1 MHPKLSS
8 IFIPAVLAAV
18 VLGAQPNRISVYTFS
33 RDSEKHF
40 HDERLD
46 RFRRELGEYAAS
58 VMELAY
64 SRESAHVTVLYLG
77 HGRLSVELD
86 EAGRA
91 ARHLWTPDEDS
102 QKMWA
107 VLRIGTFSKELL
119 RECLDHPISQLDN
132 ESVPTGAC
140 FSSEKKGS
148 HFKVS
153 SLRCAKGPLNQ
164 SQVLVAIVD
173 GLFRVL
179 PAAVRGRWGAKL
191 RASSGGQ
198 FGRPPANGR
207 SAERIS
213 ADAAVDRPAL
223 LLRLWWRGGRR
234 GMAIKGG
241 PPHINNG
248 F

>member
-33 RDSEKHF
+33 RDSEKQF

-46 RFRRELGEYAAS
+46 RFRRELGEYAES

-77 HGRLSVELD
+77 QGRLSVEID

-107 VLRIGTFSKELL
+107 VLRIGTFSKE
-119 RECLDHPISQLDN
+119 
-132 ESVPTGAC
+132 
-140 FSSEKKGS
+140 FSENG
-148 HFKVS
+148 
-153 SLRCAKGPLNQ
+153 
-164 SQVLVAIVD
+164 
-173 GLFRVL
+173 
-179 PAAVRGRWGAKL
+179 
-191 RASSGGQ
+191 SGGRDLSRLAKSI
-198 FGRPPANGR
+198 GDWLKANSTMIR
-207 SAERIS
+207 EQM
-213 ADAAVDRPAL
+213 P
-223 LLRLWWRGGRR
+223 
-234 GMAIKGG
+234 
-241 PPHINNG
+241 
-248 F
+248 

>member
-1 MHPKLSS
+1 MTPKS
-8 IFIPAVLAAV
+8 
-18 VLGAQPNRISVYTFS
+18 G
-33 RDSEKHF
+33 
-40 HDERLD
+40 
-46 RFRRELGEYAAS
+46 
-58 VMELAY
+58 VM
-64 SRESAHVTVLYLG
+64 
-77 HGRLSVELD
+77 
-86 EAGRA
+86 
-91 ARHLWTPDEDS
+91 
-102 QKMWA
+102 
-107 VLRIGTFSKELL
+107 
-119 RECLDHPISQLDN
+119 
-132 ESVPTGAC
+132 
-140 FSSEKKGS
+140 
-148 HFKVS
+148 
-153 SLRCAKGPLNQ
+153 
-164 SQVLVAIVD
+164 
-173 GLFRVL
+173 FRVL

>member
-1 MHPKLSS
+1 MRTSWKQG
-8 IFIPAVLAAV
+8 VLPAAV
-18 VLGAQPNRISVYTFS
+18 RGRWGAKLRVLPAAVRGRWGA
-33 RDSEKHF
+33 K
-40 HDERLD
+40 L
-46 RFRRELGEYAAS
+46 
-58 VMELAY
+58 
-64 SRESAHVTVLYLG
+64 
-77 HGRLSVELD
+77 
-86 EAGRA
+86 
-91 ARHLWTPDEDS
+91 
-102 QKMWA
+102 
-107 VLRIGTFSKELL
+107 
-119 RECLDHPISQLDN
+119 
-132 ESVPTGAC
+132 
-140 FSSEKKGS
+140 
-148 HFKVS
+148 
-153 SLRCAKGPLNQ
+153 
-164 SQVLVAIVD
+164 
-173 GLFRVL
+173 RVL

>member
-1 MHPKLSS
+1 MLREQLGARRLR
-8 IFIPAVLAAV
+8 FTDDQRRRLAATATA
-18 VLGAQPNRISVYTFS
+18 LC
-33 RDSEKHF
+33 RDNLEEIADLVTPDTLLRWYRKLIAAKY
-40 HDERLD
+40 DGTKRRGPGPRVMETI
-46 RFRRELGEYAAS
+46 RELVLTMAKENSSWGYTRICGA
-58 VMELAY
+58 LANMGHEVG
-64 SRESAHVTVLYLG
+64 RNTV
-77 HGRLSVELD
+77 
-86 EAGRA
+86 
-91 ARHLWTPDEDS
+91 
-102 QKMWA
+102 K
-107 VLRIGTFSKELL
+107 
-119 RECLDHPISQLDN
+119 
-132 ESVPTGAC
+132 
-140 FSSEKKGS
+140 
-148 HFKVS
+148 
-153 SLRCAKGPLNQ
+153 
-164 SQVLVAIVD
+164 
-173 GLFRVL
+173 RVL